1 MFLPLFSLLSPV
13 QLQRSGAWRAS
24 PAALGRK
31 VRACVMTSEEKFAKI
46 ISALKRNPKVSV
58 GAAKRG
64 FGSSALC
71 VDGKIFAML
80 SSKGAFVIK
89 LPKNRVDA
97 LVTLGTGARFELG
110 RNRVMK
116 EWLVIDSAAA
126 DWLSFAREAMK
137 FVGSSAK

>member
-1 MFLPLFSLLSPV
+1 
-13 QLQRSGAWRAS
+13 
-24 PAALGRK
+24 
-31 VRACVMTSEEKFAKI
+31 MTSEQKFAKI

-71 VDGKIFAML
+71 VGGKIFAML

-97 LVTLGTGARFELG
+97 LVTLGIGARFELG